1 MSDLIE
7 QRRSYTVGTE
17 IQMIREGAADRLR
30 REGGYKM
37 DACWL
42 VVIISNLPFS
52 LARSRVEYLR
62 VVGNLEM
69 VEYIGIYI

>member
-1 MSDLIE
+1 MDLSFDIIGSDNDVAGGLTAVIK
-7 QRRSYTVGTE
+7 Y
-17 IQMIREGAADRLR
+17 

-52 LARSRVEYLR
+52 LTRSTGEYLR
-62 VVGNLEM
+62 VVGILEM
-69 VEYIGIYI
+69 VK